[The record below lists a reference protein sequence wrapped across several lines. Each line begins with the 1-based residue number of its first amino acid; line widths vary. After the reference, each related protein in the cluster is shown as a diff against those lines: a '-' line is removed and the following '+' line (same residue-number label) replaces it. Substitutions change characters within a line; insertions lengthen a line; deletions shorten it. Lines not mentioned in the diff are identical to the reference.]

1 MIPPKGSVIGLKSRR
16 ARLQSWK
23 WPSPLLVHCRFV
35 GERGQVS
42 VWGST
47 RDLPSTAGV
56 ASGSDGSIS
65 VSESAAGGRRG
76 EEAHPGLSS
85 SCLCQASSSLS
96 SVQCTLSTAALPRA
110 LGAGRCSC
118 LVLGQTR
125 LQVWLNP
132 ASPSVLGADRAGA
145 GGRGPGC
152 WGRSGKYRW
161 RPCPHPPDTPEK
173 ALVGRGVQFCC

>member
-1 MIPPKGSVIGLKSRR
+1 MAK
-16 ARLQSWK
+16 
-23 WPSPLLVHCRFV
+23 
-35 GERGQVS
+35 
-42 VWGST
+42 
-47 RDLPSTAGV
+47 STACPLPVCGRAGPGFRV
-56 ASGSDGSIS
+56 GLDPGSAFHRGCGQWLRWLHLCFR
-65 VSESAAGGRRG
+65 ECRWGRRG